1 MFINSL
7 KDSNVDIEISIFSGA
22 STWIN
27 NNIYLWVIFMFMLME
42 FLSVTLETTCN
53 PLDFLNYV

>member
-7 KDSNVDIEISIFSGA
+7 KDSDVDIEISIFSGA
-22 STWIN
+22 SIWIN
-27 NNIYLWVIFMFMLME
+27 NNICLWVIFMFMLME

>member
-22 STWIN
+22 SIWIN
-27 NNIYLWVIFMFMLME
+27 NNICLWVIFMFMFME

>member
-7 KDSNVDIEISIFSGA
+7 KDSNVNIEISIFSGA
-22 STWIN
+22 SIWIN
-27 NNIYLWVIFMFMLME
+27 NNICLWVIFMFMLME

>member
-7 KDSNVDIEISIFSGA
+7 KDSNVDIEISIFSGV
-22 STWIN
+22 SIWIN
-27 NNIYLWVIFMFMLME
+27 NNICLWVIFMFMLME

>member
-22 STWIN
+22 SIWIN
-27 NNIYLWVIFMFMLME
+27 NNICLWVIFMFMLME

>member
-7 KDSNVDIEISIFSGA
+7 KDSDVDIEISIFSGA

>member
-7 KDSNVDIEISIFSGA
+7 KDSDVDIEISIFSGV
-22 STWIN
+22 SIWIN
-27 NNIYLWVIFMFMLME
+27 NNICLWVIFMFMLME

>member
-7 KDSNVDIEISIFSGA
+7 KDSNVDIEISIFSGV
-22 STWIN
+22 SIWIN
-27 NNIYLWVIFMFMLME
+27 NNICLWVVFMFMLME

>member
-7 KDSNVDIEISIFSGA
+7 KDSDVDIEISIFSGA
-22 STWIN
+22 SIWIN
-27 NNIYLWVIFMFMLME
+27 NNICLWVIFMFMFME